1 MTPIFATVTMITGSW
16 NANPSPSI
24 SVRKNDSVS
33 FPSGCQLKISER
45 MATTPHNFYPVCD
58 GSMDNIVG
66 VVATRE
72 LWRRQLVGEPID
84 IHAAMET
91 PLFIPEGTSMLS
103 AMEQLRNL
111 RSPMAIVMDEY
122 GGVSGLITLNDVVA
136 DLVGDPSD
144 TTTAEQGKIVRREDG
159 SMLVDGDYA
168 AHEVIEL
175 LGITELP
182 GEAESRY
189 ETLGRFIVNQL
200 GEIPQPG
207 DFVEHGSYRFEVM
220 DMDGN
225 RIDKVLIQ
233 NIEPI

>member
-1 MTPIFATVTMITGSW
+1 
-16 NANPSPSI
+16 
-24 SVRKNDSVS
+24 
-33 FPSGCQLKISER
+33 
-45 MATTPHNFYPVCD
+45 
-58 GSMDNIVG
+58 MDNIVG

-144 TTTAEQGKIVRREDG
+144 TTTAEQGKVVRREDG

-189 ETLGRFIVNQL
+189 ETLGGFIVNQL
-200 GEIPQPG
+200 GEIPQTC